1 MYIKLIK
8 ELEVP
13 TSLIELEKSYLN
25 YIEFNEIRL
34 KLE

>member
-13 TSLIELEKSYLN
+13 TSLIELDKLLF
-25 YIEFNEIRL
+25 EFYGIL
-34 KLE
+34 